1 MEQKK
6 EEQKKEEQKEEEQKE
21 EVTVDALKE
30 LYEEQK
36 QANATMMEELKKVQK
51 ENAKLIMKQNGTEKT
66 LEENLLGFSKYERK

>member
-6 EEQKKEEQKEEEQKE
+6 EEQKKEEQKE

-36 QANATMMEELKKVQK
+36 QANVTMMEELKKVQK

-66 LEENLLGFSKYERK
+66 LEENLVGFSKYERK

>member
-6 EEQKKEEQKEEEQKE
+6 EEQKE